1 MIASAE
7 TEPHRPVDTQAVD
20 ALVTDSQLLVDLD
33 GFEGPIDVLLALA
46 RDQKVDLTKISILQ
60 LADQY
65 LAFVARA
72 SKVRLELAADYLVMA
87 AWLAYLKSRLLL
99 PEPAVDDEQPTGA
112 EMAAALAFQLR
123 RLESMQDAGV
133 RLFARSLLGRDV
145 FARGAPEPVEVV
157 ATIHFET
164 KLYDLLRA
172 YGEIRNKTEAAAP
185 LEIAQAE
192 LYSVEVALERL
203 RDLLGRMPDWQ
214 TLASFLP
221 AGLQDSLV
229 MRSALAANFV
239 AVLELVREGK
249 LMLRQ
254 SGFYEPIFVRQ
265 SDEATQASFAA
276 SAADDQA
283 ETDKYDAEQSASKQE
298 DKPNE

>member
-7 TEPHRPVDTQAVD
+7 PESPPSAGSPVDSEAVD
-20 ALVTDSQLLVDLD
+20 ALVTESQLLVDLD

-72 SKVRLELAADYLVMA
+72 RSVRLELAADYLVMA

-99 PEPAVDDEQPTGA
+99 PEPEVQDEQPTGA

-123 RLESMQDAGV
+123 RLESMQDAGA

-145 FARGAPEPVEVV
+145 FARGAPEKVEVV
-157 ATIHFET
+157 SDIHYET
-164 KLYDLLRA
+164 KLYELLRA
-172 YGEIRNKTEAAAP
+172 YGDIRNKSDAAAP

-203 RDLLGRMPDWQ
+203 REHLGRIPDWQ
-214 TLASFLP
+214 TLSSFLP
-221 AGLQDSLV
+221 PGLKDSLV
-229 MRSALAANFV
+229 MRSAVAANFV
-239 AVLELVREGK
+239 ATLELVREGK
-249 LMLRQ
+249 LQLRQ
-254 SGFYEPIFVRQ
+254 AGFYQEIFIRQ
-265 SDEATQASFAA
+265 PDAPPDVAPAAESEAAA
-276 SAADDQA
+276 SSEPTPQ
-283 ETDKYDAEQSASKQE
+283 EE